1 MSVEQIILQG
11 GALAVVCLIA
21 YLLARHITIAN
32 RELAQTNKELGNQIV
47 ELVTNHLTDS
57 AKILDRVCNCTDN
70 NTEALKELREE
81 MRRK

>member
-11 GALAVVCLIA
+11 GALGVVCLIA
-21 YLLARHITIAN
+21 YLLARHTTSAN